1 MWFIETLRW
10 NWSQHNLYK
19 SIFRNI
25 LNIVSSPSFYGLPS
39 GYCRLR
45 LDILKLT
52 LITFT
57 LCLCMFLSQ
66 PSFKW
71 ACSINEPRL
80 APHRKSPTA
89 ILTDCI
95 SSSAVKLAQ
104 SLHTSHCIPR
114 LRNSGVSNGKQIDL
128 FWSRWIYKVDYPVG
142 PGEAVYHFLNAVHL
156 LRWVF
161 IGCISSLV
169 APKELR
175 MKRICPVLDGGC
187 LSSLRR
193 LVAYLSIAYVLSI
206 CLLVLIPFFFC
217 SCVNIWYHVP
227 RFIQGHYC
235 GPSTIEQHLSAKHF
249 KSYLIR

>member
-1 MWFIETLRW
+1 MGWLVYVC
-10 NWSQHNLYK
+10 S
-19 SIFRNI
+19 S
-25 LNIVSSPSFYGLPS
+25 LNSVWRERVWIS
-39 GYCRLR
+39 RH
-45 LDILKLT
+45 
-52 LITFT
+52 T
-57 LCLCMFLSQ
+57 LC
-66 PSFKW
+66 
-71 ACSINEPRL
+71 PRL
-80 APHRKSPTA
+80 NHASRRTVKFDGH
-89 ILTDCI
+89 IDCLHLL
-95 SSSAVKLAQ
+95 SCPAVKLAQ